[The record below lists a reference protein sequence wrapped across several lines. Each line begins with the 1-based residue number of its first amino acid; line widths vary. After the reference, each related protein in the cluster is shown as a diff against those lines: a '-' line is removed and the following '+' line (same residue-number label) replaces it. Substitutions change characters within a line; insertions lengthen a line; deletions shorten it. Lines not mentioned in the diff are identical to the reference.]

1 MLYISMYNSFHKS
14 CRQKEEMYVFVN
26 ALLILFFFFFFQKKK
41 RGIYVSCVQVVITE
55 IDFCHK

>member
-26 ALLILFFFFFFQKKK
+26 ALLILFFFFFFSEEKTWNLCQLCS
-41 RGIYVSCVQVVITE
+41 GG
-55 IDFCHK
+55 DH

>member
-26 ALLILFFFFFFQKKK
+26 ALLILFFFFFFSEETRKLIFL
-41 RGIYVSCVQVVITE
+41 RGLL
-55 IDFCHK
+55 DFL